1 MKSMRSPSASI
12 FFTVRNEVAKVMF
25 LQVSVCP
32 QWGGGGIPA
41 CLVGGIPACLVA
53 GLWGG
58 AIPACIA
65 GGIPACLA
73 TGLQRGGVCLAEG
86 CPLGGGSLL
95 QGGLL
100 LEGVET
106 PRKQTATVADVMHPT
121 GMHSCYD
128 FITTRPGTWPLAP
141 WIHYCMGLP
150 YWFKD
155 IFACDLNC
163 SVRGR
168 VSSSRTSFGHLR
180 TLIQRC
186 PPPKYY
192 CFHPDTL
199 CK

>member
-25 LQVSVCP
+25 LQVSLCP
-32 QWGGGGIPA
+32 QGWWYPSMPCRWYPSMPCSRSLGG
-41 CLVGGIPACLVA
+41 CLLGRGVSA
-53 GLWGG
+53 W
-58 AIPACIA
+58 
-65 GGIPACLA
+65 
-73 TGLQRGGVCLAEG
+73 RGGVCLAGG
-86 CPLGGGSLL
+86 CLLGGGVPALGGCLL

-100 LEGVET
+100 LGGVDT
-106 PRKQTATVADVMHPT
+106 PRKQTDTVADVMHPT

-128 FITTRPGTWPLAP
+128 FITTRPRTWPLDP

-155 IFACDLNC
+155 AFACDLNC